1 MNTIKVAGA
10 SLNQTPLD
18 WEGNI
23 ENIKNAIQA
32 AKADQADLLCLPELC
47 ITGYGCEDA
56 FLAEWVTDE
65 AVNQLN
71 LLLPYTDGIAVAVG
85 LPVRHN
91 GRLYNCACLL
101 SDGKILGVIA
111 KQHLPNE
118 GVHYESRWFSS
129 WKSGEMG
136 TVNIGDKAYDIGNTI
151 FTVKGFKIGFEICED
166 AWNAASRPGLA
177 LARNKVDVV
186 LNLSASHFAL
196 RKAKLREDLVSESS
210 AKFNCLYVYVNLL
223 GNEAG
228 RMIYD
233 GDILFG
239 HAGRIIKKNKLLS
252 FKDFNFLSITY
263 SKGDAIAHPEE
274 VDLGKDQEFHA
285 FTNAL
290 SLALFDYMRK
300 SRSKGFVLSLSG
312 GADSSACAVLV
323 AHMVR
328 RGVAELGVEAFLKK
342 IGRDDL
348 LTDLDVTGLG
358 VEQYI
363 TRHVLT
369 CAYQS
374 TVNSSEATFTSAEKL
389 ANAVGATFYQW
400 SIDEEVRSYTHKIE
414 TILQRKLNW
423 ETDDIA
429 LQNIQARVRS
439 PSIWMIANI
448 ERKLLITTS
457 NRSEGDVGYATMD
470 GDTSGSIA
478 LLAGID
484 KYFLLKWLQW
494 AEKTLGYAGLQWVNA
509 LTPSAELRPS
519 DQEQTDEKDLMP
531 YAVIV
536 AIERLAIKERK
547 SPVEVYQELSRQKLE
562 SNSLLKI
569 HIARFY
575 RMWSRNQWKRERT
588 AVSFHIDDF
597 NIDPRSWCR
606 FPILSG
612 GFEKELQALEALE

>member
-18 WEGNI
+18 WGGNL
-23 ENIKNAIQA
+23 ENIKQAIQA
-32 AKADQADLLCLPELC
+32 AQAENVDLLCLPELC

-56 FLAEWVTDE
+56 FLANWVAEE
-65 AVNQLN
+65 ALSQLT
-71 LLLPYTDGIAVAVG
+71 LLLPHTQGIAVAVG
-85 LPVRHN
+85 LPMRQN
-91 GRLYNCACLL
+91 GKLYNCACLL

-118 GVHYESRWFSS
+118 GVHYESRWFSP
-129 WKSGEMG
+129 WKSGEVG
-136 TVNIGDKAYDIGNTI
+136 TVNIGDKVYDIGNTI
-151 FTVKGFKIGFEICED
+151 FTIKGFKVGFEICED
-166 AWNAASRPGLA
+166 AWNEASRPGLA
-177 LARNKVDVV
+177 HFRNKVDII
-186 LNLSASHFAL
+186 LNPSASHFAL
-196 RKAKLREDLVSESS
+196 GKAKLRENLVSESA
-210 AKFNCLYVYVNLL
+210 AKFKCFYVYVNLL

-239 HAGRIIKKNKLLS
+239 QAGKIVKKNKLLS
-252 FKDFNFLSITY
+252 FKDYNLLTATY
-263 SKGDAIAHPEE
+263 SKGSEVALPEE
-274 VDLGKDQEFHA
+274 DDLKKDDAYHA

-300 SRSKGFVLSLSG
+300 SRNKGFTLSLSG
-312 GADSSACAVLV
+312 GADSSACAALV
-323 AHMVR
+323 AYMVR
-328 RGVAELGVEAFLKK
+328 RGVAELGAEAFLKK
-342 IGRDDL
+342 VGRDDL
-348 LTDLDVTGLG
+348 LPHLVNTTEN
-358 VEQYI
+358 VEHYI
-363 TRHVLT
+363 VRNILT
-369 CAYQS
+369 CVYQGS
-374 TVNSSEATFTSAEKL
+374 VNSSEATLTSAESL
-389 ANAVGATFYQW
+389 ANSLGATFHHW
-400 SIDEEVRSYTHKIE
+400 SIDEEVNSYTRKVE
-414 TILQRKLNW
+414 TALQRPLSW
-423 ETDDIA
+423 ETDDLA

-439 PSIWMIANI
+439 PIIWMMANI
-448 ERKLLITTS
+448 ERRLLITTS

-494 AEKTLGYAGLQWVNA
+494 AEKTLGFEGLQWVNA

-547 SPVEVYQELSRQKLE
+547 SPVEVYHTLSLQNLE
-562 SNSLLKI
+562 PKALLKV
-569 HIARFY
+569 HIARFF
-575 RMWSRNQWKRERT
+575 RLWSRNQWKRERT
-588 AVSFHIDDF
+588 APGFHVDDF
-597 NIDPRSWCR
+597 NVDPRSWCR

-612 GFEKELQALEALE
+612 GFEKELLALEELD

>member
-1 MNTIKVAGA
+1 MKAIKVAGA

-32 AKADQADLLCLPELC
+32 AKAEQVDLLCLPELC
-47 ITGYGCEDA
+47 ITGYGCEDT
-56 FLAEWVTDE
+56 FLANWVAEE
-65 AVNQLN
+65 ALNQLN
-71 LLLPYTDGIAVAVG
+71 LLLPYTSGIAVAVG
-85 LPVRHN
+85 LPLRHKDN
-91 GRLYNCACLL
+91 LYNCACLL
-101 SDGKILGVIA
+101 SDGQILGIIA

-118 GVHYESRWFSS
+118 GVHYESRWFSP
-129 WKSGEMG
+129 WKPGEVG
-136 TVNIGDKAYDIGNTI
+136 TVSIGGEVYNIGSIVFTI
-151 FTVKGFKIGFEICED
+151 NGFKVGFEICED
-166 AWNAASRPGLA
+166 AWNEALRPGLTHYK
-177 LARNKVDVV
+177 NEVDII
-186 LNLSASHFAL
+186 LNPSASHFAL
-196 RKAKLREDLVSESS
+196 RKTKLREALVMES
-210 AKFNCLYVYVNLL
+210 AAQLKCLYVYVNLL

-239 HAGRIIKKNKLLS
+239 YGGNIVKKNTLLS
-252 FKDFNFLSITY
+252 FKDYNLLAVTY
-263 SKGDAIAHPEE
+263 RENDTMDAVEE
-274 VDLGKDQEFHA
+274 VGEGDDQAFHA
-285 FTNAL
+285 FSNAL

-300 SRSKGFVLSLSG
+300 SRSRGFVLSLSG

-323 AHMVR
+323 AHMIR
-328 RGVAELGVEAFLKK
+328 RGVAELGAEPFLKK

-348 LTDLDVTGLG
+348 LNSLNNTNLD

-374 TVNSSEATFTSAEKL
+374 TVNSSEATFSSAEKL
-389 ANAVGATFYQW
+389 ARSLGATFYQW
-400 SIDEEVRSYTHKIE
+400 SIDEEVKSYTRKVE
-414 TILQRKLNW
+414 TVLQRKLNW

-439 PSIWMIANI
+439 PSIWMITNI

-494 AEKTLGYAGLQWVNA
+494 AERALGYEGLQWVNA

-547 SPVEVYQELSRQKLE
+547 SPVEVYHALDRQKLE
-562 SNSLLKI
+562 SKALLKL
-569 HIARFY
+569 HIKRFF
-575 RMWSRNQWKRERT
+575 RLWSRNQWKRERT
-588 AVSFHIDDF
+588 APSFHLDDF
-597 NIDPRSWCR
+597 NVDPRSWCR

-612 GFEKELQALEALE
+612 GFEKELLALEALD

>member
-1 MNTIKVAGA
+1 MDPIKVAGA

-18 WEGNI
+18 WDGNL
-23 ENIKNAIQA
+23 ENIKKAIQV
-32 AKADQADLLCLPELC
+32 AKAENVDLLCLPELC

-56 FLAEWVTDE
+56 FLADWVVDE
-65 AVNQLN
+65 ALNQLN
-71 LLLPYTDGIAVAVG
+71 LLLPYTNGIAVAVG
-85 LPVRHN
+85 LPLRHN
-91 GRLYNCACLL
+91 GKLYNCACLL
-101 SDGKILGVIA
+101 SEGKILGIVA

-118 GVHYESRWFSS
+118 GVHYESRWFSP
-129 WKSGEMG
+129 WKSGEVS
-136 TVNIGDKAYDIGNTI
+136 TINIAGEAYKIGSPVFSI
-151 FTVKGFKIGFEICED
+151 KGFKVGFEICED
-166 AWNAASRPGLA
+166 AWNEAARPGLA
-177 LARNKVDVV
+177 HYQNQVDII

-210 AKFNCLYVYVNLL
+210 AKFKCLYVYVNLL

-239 HAGRIIKKNKLLS
+239 FDGKILKKNKLFS
-252 FKDFNFLSITY
+252 FKDFNFLSATY
-263 SKGDAIAHPEE
+263 SKGDVMALPEE
-274 VDLGKDQEFHA
+274 VDMGKDHEYHA

-300 SRSKGFVLSLSG
+300 SRNQGFTLSLSG
-312 GADSSACAVLV
+312 GADSSACGVLV

-328 RGVAELGVEAFLKK
+328 RGVVELGAEAFLKK
-342 IGRDDL
+342 VGRGDL
-348 LTDLDVTGLG
+348 LPNLVSTTEGIDH
-358 VEQYI
+358 YI
-363 TRHVLT
+363 VRNILT
-369 CAYQS
+369 CVYQG
-374 TVNSSEATFTSAEKL
+374 TINSSEATFASAKSL
-389 ANAVGATFYQW
+389 ASSLGATFHHW
-400 SIDEEVRSYTHKIE
+400 AIDEEVSSYTRKVE
-414 TILQRKLNW
+414 TALQRQLSW

-439 PSIWMIANI
+439 PIIWMMANI
-448 ERKLLITTS
+448 ERRLLITTS

-494 AEKTLGYAGLQWVNA
+494 AEKALGYEGLQRVNA

-547 SPVEVYQELSRQKLE
+547 SPVEVYYELNRQKLE
-562 SNSLLKI
+562 SKALLKV
-569 HIARFY
+569 HIARFF
-575 RMWSRNQWKRERT
+575 RLWSRNQWKRERT
-588 AVSFHIDDF
+588 APGFHLDDF

-612 GFEKELQALEALE
+612 GFEKELLTLEAMD